1 MSILKLQITISER
14 DLARARG
21 DRERHP
27 VAAERLNALYR
38 IETIKKRIAAL
49 DAPRSKIYNRLYS
62 RYRFA

>member
-1 MSILKLQITISER
+1 MVKKSIIIAER

-21 DRERHP
+21 DLEKHP
-27 VAAERLNALYR
+27 IAAERLNALYR

-49 DAPRSKIYNRLYS
+49 NAPRSKIHNRLYS